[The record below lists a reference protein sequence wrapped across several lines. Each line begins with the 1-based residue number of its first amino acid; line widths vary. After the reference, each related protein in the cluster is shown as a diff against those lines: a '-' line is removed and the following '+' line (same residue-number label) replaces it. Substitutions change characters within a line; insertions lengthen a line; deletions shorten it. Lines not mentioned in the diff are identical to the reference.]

1 MRKTGV
7 LILMLLGVVALAA
20 PARATVIA
28 ADSFTYAAGTV
39 VGKAGGTG
47 WTGAWG
53 GNNSVQV
60 VTTPSTPLS
69 YGGINGGNKA
79 LAVYGTNSNVAFRTF
94 PTQNDTIYMRYLFRY
109 TRTLPQAGNEFA
121 ALWIDNNPP
130 VVPDHS
136 FKRVNMGLKMDRG
149 PAPGN
154 EDLMGRLNNGAADE
168 IYGPNLVVGETYLLV
183 GKLYK
188 STPGSLNPYD
198 RFQFWVNPG
207 AGSEGTPLGTSSI
220 SGTVTNSFFWLGIRT
235 ANLPTALEV
244 WMDEMMLATSWNDVV
259 PEPSSAILSALVLG
273 AGYLVR
279 RRVRK

>member
-7 LILMLLGVVALAA
+7 LLLVLLGLVALAA

-28 ADSFTYAAGTV
+28 ADSFTYAAGTI
-39 VGKAGGTG
+39 VGQAGGTG

-60 VTTPSTPLS
+60 VSTPSTPLS
-69 YGGINGGNKA
+69 FGNINGGNKSLVVWGA
-79 LAVYGTNSNVAFRTF
+79 NNNVAYRTF
-94 PTQNDTIYMRYLFRY
+94 PTQFDTLYMRYLFRY
-109 TRTLPQAGNEFA
+109 TSSQNNGNEFA

-130 VVPDHS
+130 VEPTHS

-149 PAPGN
+149 PAPGT
-154 EDLMGRLNNGAADE
+154 EDLMGRFDNTSTSEVYSPLNLN
-168 IYGPNLVVGETYLLV
+168 VGETYLLV

-188 STPGSLNPYD
+188 SVPGSLSPYD
-198 RFQFWVNPG
+198 RFAFWVNPT
-207 AGSEGTPLGTSSI
+207 GSEGSPLGVSSI
-220 SGTVTNSFFWLGIRT
+220 SGTTTSSFYWLGVRT
-235 ANLPTALEV
+235 ANLPTGLAV

-259 PEPSSAILSALVLG
+259 PEPSSAIMSLLVLG